1 MGHSLGTTA
10 SCSLDY
16 RSYSLRATGGTDRTI
31 RGVAIKYESWQR
43 VADRDTRAIA
53 GSSRLREKIASG
65 AVRIEDLPVNVRALV
80 NHREEQ
86 YLGGSKSGALS
97 LENKDNAL
105 AFELT
110 LPRTRL
116 ADDVLGLMESEQQ
129 LPVSIGFLSRGRR
142 SNVKVIDFD
151 DEALEKAIE
160 TPNRGSE
167 KVTPLDNTEINLQA
181 GKLQGSDFV
190 EGRNVKTGRS
200 WRVYKSLD
208 LREISILY
216 GLAPAWEGVY
226 ARQDELGDSEERSR
240 AYAELELLCL
250 GG

>member
-1 MGHSLGTTA
+1 MTVHSVGMTA
-10 SCSLDY
+10 CCSLDY
-16 RSYSLRATGGTDRTI
+16 RCYSLRATGENDRTI
-31 RGVAIKYESWQR
+31 RGVAIRYESWQR
-43 VADRDTRAIA
+43 VADTDTRAIA

-80 NHREEQ
+80 NHRDEQ

-97 LENKDNAL
+97 LENKDNTL
-105 AFELT
+105 TFELT

-129 LPVSIGFLSRGRR
+129 LPVSIGFLSRGRG
-142 SNVKVIDFD
+142 SNVKVINFD

-160 TPNRGSE
+160 NNNPNEPANPE
-167 KVTPLDNTEINLQA
+167 KATPLDDTEISLQA
-181 GKLQGSDFV
+181 GRLNGSDFV

-216 GLAPAWEGVY
+216 GLEAAWQGVY
-226 ARQDELGDSEERSR
+226 AR
-240 AYAELELLCL
+240 
-250 GG
+250 